1 MEFIKRIFVGIKL
14 IPLRKTIKKSR
25 AICADINRWCSFYNI
40 NDSDSCAV
48 LISRYKEFVNL
59 LEYRLLKE
67 GKRFQAHYVRHA
79 FKKLDSLYLCA
90 DEIGPGFLIQ
100 HGFSTIV
107 AAKKIGANCHV
118 AQQVTIGFKNGGN
131 PVFGDSCEVHCGA
144 KCFGDIQIGS
154 GTIIGANAV
163 VDKSIPQNCVVVGIP
178 GRIIKQNGE
187 RCS

>member
-1 MEFIKRIFVGIKL
+1 MLIKRLFTQIKL
-14 IPLRKTIKKSR
+14 VPIRRTLMNNKL
-25 AICADINRWCSFYNI
+25 ICADINRWCSFYKI

-48 LISRYKEFVNL
+48 LIASYKEFVNL
-59 LEYRLLKE
+59 IEYRLLKE
-67 GKRFQAHYVRHA
+67 GKRIQALYLRHA
-79 FKKLDSLYLCA
+79 FREQDTLFLCA

-131 PVFGDSCEVHCGA
+131 PVFGDGCEVHCGA
-144 KCFGDIQIGS
+144 KCFGDIEIGS

-163 VDKSIPQNCVVVGIP
+163 VDKSIPPNCVVVGIP

-187 RCS
+187 RCD